1 MTESVVGRPVWA
13 ELFTE
18 GAPRA
23 REFYTGLLGWGSTE
37 PSEEFGGYSNFTRGE
52 GWIAGLMENTIDP
65 SLPASWTV
73 YLHTDDIS
81 ALAKRAEAAGATTI
95 VEPAQVGELGWFAQF
110 VDPSG
115 AVVGAWQ
122 PGAHQGFAAVQEIGA
137 PYWFELHAAAGYD
150 AVLPFYR
157 EVFGW
162 RTATMSDTPEF
173 RYTQM
178 LGVEGDPDDVR
189 AGVMDASMWEGARS
203 AWQVYW
209 MVEDTDAAFAHAV
222 AAGATEVHP
231 PHDTPYGRLAVL
243 RDPCGAEFRLAASAA
258 GA

>member
-1 MTESVVGRPVWA
+1 MSEFVTGQPVWA
-13 ELFTE
+13 ELFTV

-37 PSEEFGGYSNFTRGE
+37 PQEQFGGYTNFTRGE
-52 GWIAGLMENTIDP
+52 GWIAGLMENTVDP
-65 SLPASWTV
+65 AIPASWTV
-73 YLHTDDIS
+73 YLQTDDIH

-95 VEPAQVGELGWFAQF
+95 VAPAEVGDLGWFAQF
-110 VDPSG
+110 IDPCG
-115 AVVGAWQ
+115 AAVGAWQ
-122 PGAHQGFAAVQEIGA
+122 PGTHRGFAAVREIGA
-137 PYWFELHAAAGYD
+137 PYWFELHAAAHYD
-150 AVLPFYR
+150 DVLPFYR

-178 LGVEGDPDDVR
+178 LGTGGDADDVR
-189 AGVMDASMWEGARS
+189 AGVMDASLWEGARS

-209 MVEDTDAAFAHAV
+209 MVADVDASFAHALET
-222 AAGATEVHP
+222 GASAVHP

-243 RDPCGAEFRLAASAA
+243 LDPAGAEFKLAQAVADS
-258 GA
+258 